1 MPLSLTL
8 HSHLWRSAALLIACQ
23 LPNQRSCKTTRL
35 NWRSLFVIVIWSWQ
49 NGKQYF
55 EEINVY
61 FVINGDLFENWLFA
75 FEASSITIW
84 NIKHDQLDTDLQDY
98 ALTWGDKFITKQDL
112 KASVD
117 ALVKHIVTYLWNQ
130 RFLTQKCVNT
140 AFLSRKCV
148 NTAFLSRKFV
158 NTAFLSRKFVNT
170 RSSIAFKD
178 MLRSSIAPQIV
189 LHWIR
194 AFWVFPIS
202 PVASPSPPIP
212 NFLSPLCLSGKTSS
226 QASKLC

>member
-8 HSHLWRSAALLIACQ
+8 HSHLWCSAALLIACQ

-75 FEASSITIW
+75 FEASHIAIW

-98 ALTWGDKFITKQDL
+98 AQTWGDKNNNKTRPKSISRCSGQTYCHISMRPNIFDTK
-112 KASVD
+112 KREYG
-117 ALVKHIVTYLWNQ
+117 I
-130 RFLTQKCVNT
+130 
-140 AFLSRKCV
+140 
-148 NTAFLSRKFV
+148 FV
-158 NTAFLSRKFVNT
+158 AKMGKYGIFV
-170 RSSIAFKD
+170 A
-178 MLRSSIAPQIV
+178 QICKYGIFCHKI
-189 LHWIR
+189 L
-194 AFWVFPIS
+194 
-202 PVASPSPPIP
+202 
-212 NFLSPLCLSGKTSS
+212 
-226 QASKLC
+226 